1 MAQAMTIRPRLTA
14 ALALLVAVMQLA
26 AVGTVPEGGR
36 ARESA
41 RYFCCCAGECHCTA
55 DCCNHAPESSDR
67 TPPGP
72 RLGPDTPVLEA
83 PRSCGTWTATVIRGP
98 ETQKALV
105 TTAQQGASVP
115 PDPSQR
121 RLLDRGWTRTT
132 QPAAGPSSPRAPPE
146 PVTSA

>member
-1 MAQAMTIRPRLTA
+1 
-14 ALALLVAVMQLA
+14 MQLA
-26 AVGTVPEGGR
+26 AVGAVSDGGR

-55 DCCNHAPESSDR
+55 DCCNHAPESSPDR

>member
-1 MAQAMTIRPRLTA
+1 
-14 ALALLVAVMQLA
+14 MQLA
-26 AVGTVPEGGR
+26 AVGAAPNDGR

-55 DCCNHAPESSDR
+55 DCCNHAPESAESASVR
-67 TPPGP
+67 GP
-72 RLGPDTPVLEA
+72 RLEPGTPVLEA
-83 PRSCGTWTATVIRGP
+83 PRSCGTWTATVTRGP

-105 TTAQQGASVP
+105 TTAQQRASVP

-121 RLLDRGWTRTT
+121 RPSDGGWTRAT
-132 QPAAGPSSPRAPPE
+132 QPATGPSSPRAPPE